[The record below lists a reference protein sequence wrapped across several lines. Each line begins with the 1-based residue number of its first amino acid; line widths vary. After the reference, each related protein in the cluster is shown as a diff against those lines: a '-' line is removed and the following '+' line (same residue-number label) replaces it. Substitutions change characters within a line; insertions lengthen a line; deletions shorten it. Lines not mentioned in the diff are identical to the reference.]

1 MNIKMMVFALLVA
14 TSGVT
19 TSAYAVPLSQGG
31 SLHITFPA
39 PAGDPHLAADAT
51 FTLSSLS
58 STTAVLD
65 IIINNNSSGD
75 IGFTDRLTAFG
86 FLTTPPT
93 TSVAWTSFVAGTN
106 AFQYADLGGVPN
118 FTQIENVCTFVGNNC
133 SAGSAGL
140 TAGQTDEFT
149 ITLGGSFGST
159 IDFSNFAIKWTDCT
173 GCSYEI
179 AGTITPPRVP
189 EPASLLLLGV
199 GSLGLAGIGWQ
210 KRRNAK

>member
-39 PAGDPHLAADAT
+39 PAANSHLAADAT
-51 FTLSSLS
+51 FTLSSLN

-65 IIINNNSSGD
+65 ILINNNSSGD
-75 IGFTDRLTAFG
+75 TGFTDRLTAFG
-86 FLTTPPT
+86 FLTTPTPT
-93 TSVAWTSFVAGTN
+93 SAAFTQFVAGTN
-106 AFQYADLGGVPN
+106 AFNHAGLDAIPSIGM
-118 FTQIENVCTFVGNNC
+118 ENVCTWVGNNC
-133 SAGSAGL
+133 SAGNAGL
-140 TAGQTDEFT
+140 TAGQSNEFL
-149 ITLGGSFGST
+149 ITLHGTFGST
-159 IDFSNFAIKWTDCT
+159 LDFSDFGIKWTDCT
-173 GCSYEI
+173 GCSFEI
-179 AGTITPPRVP
+179 DGTITPPRVP

-210 KRRNAK
+210 RRRNAK